1 MRPEKVQQRQ
11 LGSQPLYALRSP
23 SACTAD
29 RTAAGLPVRL
39 DRCWRDSRV
48 ETMAN
53 VGVDGGGRKGRCR
66 KSGPWRCPA
75 YGGGAD
81 EPTGHRSSARLR
93 KLHHTNVVVN
103 SGRPSGAVGPPTIYS
118 VIQRV
123 SRQLRLPGEHLGLV
137 PVRQGAIA
145 STLGSWSPSPACSRM
160 TKAPTILPPG
170 RLRNRQGQ
178 VSSRARNRHR

>member
-93 KLHHTNVVVN
+93 ELHHTNVVVN
-103 SGRPSGAVGPPTIYS
+103 SGRPSGAVGPPTMYS
-118 VIQRV
+118 V
-123 SRQLRLPGEHLGLV
+123 SADSCAGP
-137 PVRQGAIA
+137 A
-145 STLGSWSPSPACSRM
+145 STSGWYRYVKGQSRPRRLM
-160 TKAPTILPPG
+160 VSLRSLLQDDKGAHDPFAGAPP
-170 RLRNRQGQ
+170 QQAGQ
-178 VSSRARNRHR
+178 VSSRARTGTGRSR